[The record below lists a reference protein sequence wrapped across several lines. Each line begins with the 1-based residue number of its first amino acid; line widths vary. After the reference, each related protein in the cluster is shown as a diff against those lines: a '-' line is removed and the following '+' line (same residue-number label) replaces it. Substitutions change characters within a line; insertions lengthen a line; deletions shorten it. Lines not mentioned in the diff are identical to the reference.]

1 MRKITKYLVVFAI
14 LGTIPSGCSLFSGKT
29 GDNYHPSQTNSVMQA
44 GFNEEVYVW
53 EGFVFSTNKV
63 QDVK

>member
-1 MRKITKYLVVFAI
+1 MRKFTKYLVVFAL
-14 LGTIPSGCSLFSGKT
+14 LGINFSGCSLFSRKT
-29 GDNYHPSQTNSVMQA
+29 GDNYYPSQTNSVMQA

-63 QDVK
+63 QNVK